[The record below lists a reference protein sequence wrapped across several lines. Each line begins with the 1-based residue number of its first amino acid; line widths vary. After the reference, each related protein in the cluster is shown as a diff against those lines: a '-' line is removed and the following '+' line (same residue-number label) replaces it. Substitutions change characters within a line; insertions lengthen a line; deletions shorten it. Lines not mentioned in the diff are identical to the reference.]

1 MNEVERTE
9 HVIIAALQAAGD
21 WMNQRQIRK
30 ATGLPERRVENFTLS
45 MALEGKIQRTL
56 TPDKQTQLFRPL
68 ETSDAPET
76 CVCGGKVRFGTCRE
90 CGASY
95 A

>member
-9 HVIIAALQAAGD
+9 HAIITALQAAGD

-45 MALEGKIQRTL
+45 MALEGKIERTL
-56 TPDKQTQLFRPL
+56 TPDKQTQLFRAKQHA
-68 ETSDAPET
+68 EAVQDA
-76 CVCGGKVRFGTCRE
+76 
-90 CGASY
+90 
-95 A
+95 